1 MLYKILNENGKQK
14 VWVPQYFWYGKEM
27 LPLYFPGNWE
37 IKICEMNG
45 DSIRPL
51 SSAEIK
57 RVVDMPI
64 GTDNIEALAKGKKEV
79 AIVVDDITRPTE
91 ASLILPN
98 VLESLNKAGINDES
112 IRILISLGSHGAH
125 TGEDFRKKLGDKI
138 VERYAVYNHNCYENC
153 IEVGKTRS
161 GLNVKINEELMKCDL
176 KIGIGAILP
185 HLYTGYSGGGKLF
198 LPGLAHIDTIDGF
211 HSFMTPDKKGI
222 LDHDNPMI
230 CEIEDALSII
240 GVDFLINIL
249 VNTKG
254 DIIGAF
260 AGDPQEVYREGVREA
275 EKVYKTR
282 NYDDLDC
289 VVSNAHLKVNEGDIA
304 LLAGIN
310 LLKDKGGTCILV
322 MNSPSGQ
329 ITHYLMR
336 NFGKFIGGRQAVK
349 RVRLSENINTIVY
362 SQFMDR
368 TTFDPYESQERI
380 VWEKDWQR
388 IINLTQDY
396 HGKDNL
402 KVGIIPDGTL
412 QYF

>member
-1 MLYKILNENGKQK
+1 
-14 VWVPQYFWYGKEM
+14 M

-37 IKICEMNG
+37 INICEMNG

-57 RVVDMPI
+57 RVIDMPI
-64 GTDNIEALAKGKKEV
+64 GTDNIEVLAKDKKEV

-153 IEVGKTRS
+153 IEIGKTRS

-198 LPGLAHIDTIDGF
+198 LPGLAHIDTIDEF

-222 LDHDNPMI
+222 LEHDNPMI
-230 CEIEDALSII
+230 RDIEDALSII
-240 GVDFLINIL
+240 GVDFLVNVLI
-249 VNTKG
+249 NTKG

-260 AGDPQEVYREGVREA
+260 AGGPQEVYREGAREA

-282 NYDDLDC
+282 NYDDFDI
-289 VVSNAHLKVNEGDIA
+289 VVSNAHLKANEGDIA
-304 LLAGIN
+304 LLAGIK

-322 MNSPSGQ
+322 MNSPSG
-329 ITHYLMR
+329 
-336 NFGKFIGGRQAVK
+336 
-349 RVRLSENINTIVY
+349 
-362 SQFMDR
+362 
-368 TTFDPYESQERI
+368 
-380 VWEKDWQR
+380 
-388 IINLTQDY
+388 
-396 HGKDNL
+396 
-402 KVGIIPDGTL
+402 
-412 QYF
+412 

>member
-1 MLYKILNENGKQK
+1 MYKVTRESGLSKILL
-14 VWVPQYFWYGKEM
+14 PQYFWYGKSP
-27 LPLYFPGNWE
+27 LPLFFPDKW
-37 IKICEMNG
+37 KLFICEMEG
-45 DSIRPL
+45 DRL
-51 SSAEIK
+51 TTLEKGEIK
-57 RVVDMPI
+57 EIINRPI
-64 GTDNIEALAKGKKEV
+64 GTERIEVLAKDKKEV
-79 AIVVDDITRPTE
+79 AIIVDDISRPTE

-198 LPGLAHIDTIDGF
+198 LPGLAHIDTVDEF
-211 HSFMTPDKKGI
+211 HSFVTPDKKGI
-222 LDHDNPMI
+222 LEHDNPMI
-230 CEIEDALSII
+230 RDIEDALSII
-240 GVDFLINIL
+240 GVNFLVNVLI
-249 VNTKG
+249 NTKG

-260 AGDPQEVYREGVREA
+260 AGGPQEVYREGAKEA

-282 NYDDLDC
+282 NYDDLDI

>member
-1 MLYKILNENGKQK
+1 
-14 VWVPQYFWYGKEM
+14 M

-57 RVVDMPI
+57 RVIDMPI
-64 GTDNIEALAKGKKEV
+64 GTDNIETLAKDKKEA

-198 LPGLAHIDTIDGF
+198 LPGLAHIDTIDEF

-222 LDHDNPMI
+222 LEHDNPMI
-230 CEIEDALSII
+230 RDIEDALSII
-240 GVDFLINIL
+240 GVDFLVNVLI
-249 VNTKG
+249 NTKG

-260 AGDPQEVYREGVREA
+260 AGGPQEVYREGAKEA

-282 NYDDLDC
+282 NYDDLDI

-349 RVRLSENINTIVY
+349 RVRLPENINTIVY

-368 TTFDPYESQERI
+368 TTFDPYENQERI

-396 HGKDNL
+396 HGKDSL
-402 KVGIIPDGTL
+402 EVGIIPDGTI
-412 QYF
+412 QYVC

>member
-1 MLYKILNENGKQK
+1 MYKVTRESGLSKILL
-14 VWVPQYFWYGKEM
+14 PQYFWYGKSP
-27 LPLYFPGNWE
+27 LPLFFPDKW
-37 IKICEMNG
+37 KLFICEMEG
-45 DSIRPL
+45 DRLPTL
-51 SSAEIK
+51 EKGEIK
-57 RVVDMPI
+57 EIINRPI
-64 GTDNIEALAKGKKEV
+64 GTERIEVLAKDKKEV
-79 AIVVDDITRPTE
+79 AIIVDDISRPTE
-91 ASLILPN
+91 ASLILPY
-98 VLESLNKAGINDES
+98 VLESLYKADVNDES
-112 IRILISLGSHGAH
+112 IRILISLGSHGAQ
-125 TGEDFRKKLGDKI
+125 TAEDFRKKLGDKI
-138 VERYAVYNHNCYENC
+138 VERYSVYNHNCYENC
-153 IEVGKTRS
+153 IEIGKTRS

-198 LPGLAHIDTIDGF
+198 LPGLAHIDTIDEF

-222 LDHDNPMI
+222 LEHDNPMI
-230 CEIEDALSII
+230 RDIEDALSII
-240 GVDFLINIL
+240 GVDFLVNVLI
-249 VNTKG
+249 NTKG

-260 AGDPQEVYREGVREA
+260 AGGPQEVYREGAKEA

-282 NYDDLDC
+282 NYDDLDI

-349 RVRLSENINTIVY
+349 CVRLPENINTIVY

-368 TTFDPYESQERI
+368 TTFDPYENQERI

-396 HGKDNL
+396 HGKDSL
-402 KVGIIPDGTL
+402 EVGIIPDGTI
-412 QYF
+412 QYVC